1 LIFLY
6 LCYILCIV
14 DSEIANQRQQN
25 MRSGKYI
32 QQLKGD
38 QKYKAFMP
46 EPLPF
51 QLKDDPV
58 LQSLLSKADLAVG
71 RLDGITE
78 ILPDV
83 DFFILMYVRKEATLS
98 SQVEGTQATF
108 ADVLKASARIEDDET
123 HKDVDEILN
132 YINAMNYG
140 LSRLESFPL
149 SMRLIREIHERLLK
163 GVRGEHKTPG
173 EFRISQNWVGGPTIE
188 TATYVP
194 PPHAELPELLGNL
207 EKFLHDES
215 QVPALLKIG
224 LAHTQFENI
233 HPFLDG
239 NGRIGR
245 LLVAFYLCQQGIL
258 RKPLLY
264 LSEFFKS
271 NRREYYDKLHAVH
284 EKDDVESWLKFFLTG
299 VEKTAENAVI
309 TARKILKLRAE
320 DTKKIASLGRST
332 ERAMRLLNTLYKTP
346 LVKVSDVERIAE
358 VKNPNALTLVAKFVR
373 LGILKEQTGRKRDRV
388 FAYHKYINLFD

>member
-1 LIFLY
+1 M
-6 LCYILCIV
+6 
-14 DSEIANQRQQN
+14 
-25 MRSGKYI
+25 MRSGKYV
-32 QQLKGD
+32 QQSKGD
-38 QKYKAFMP
+38 RKYTAFIP
-46 EPLPF
+46 EILPF
-51 QLKDDPV
+51 KLKDDPV
-58 LQSLLSKADLAVG
+58 LHGLLSKADLAVG

-132 YINAMNYG
+132 YINAMNHG
-140 LSRLESFPL
+140 LHRLESFPL
-149 SMRLIREIHERLLK
+149 SLRLLREIHERLLK

-173 EFRISQNWVGGPTIE
+173 EFRVSQNWVGGPTIE
-188 TATYVP
+188 TASFVP
-194 PPHAELPELLGNL
+194 PPHTALPELLGNL

-215 QVPALLKIG
+215 QIPALLKIG

-245 LLVAFYLCQQGIL
+245 LLVTFYLCQQGIL

-264 LSEFFKS
+264 LSEFIKS
-271 NRREYYDKLHAVH
+271 HRREYYDKLHAVH
-284 EKDDVESWLKFFLTG
+284 ENDEIESWLKFFLTG
-299 VEKTAENAVI
+299 VEKTAEHAVV
-309 TARKILKLRAE
+309 TARKILKLRDE
-320 DTKKIASLGRST
+320 DVGKIASLGRST
-332 ERAMRLLNTLYKTP
+332 EKAMKLLDTLYKTP
-346 LVKVSDVERIAE
+346 LVQVSDVERI
-358 VKNPNALTLVAKFVR
+358 VDIQNPNALSLVAKFVR

-388 FAYHKYINLFD
+388 FAYQKYISLFD

>member
-1 LIFLY
+1 MIFLY